1 MSLDTATLTSTN
13 IPDIAARTVESRAS
27 AMLYAP
33 IKAACEAFWAAFGLS
48 YTFYADGTGASLVL
62 STEAKALLNAMA
74 ATDPSTGWPAIY
86 WSTAENAI
94 NTRIA
99 TDYADQPDPVLG
111 IST

>member
-13 IPDIAARTVESRAS
+13 TPDIAARTVESRAS

-62 STEAKALLNAMA
+62 HADTIELLAAMSQA
-74 ATDPSTGWPAIY
+74 DPSTGWPADY
-86 WSTAENAI
+86 YSDEE
-94 NTRIA
+94 TRLGDKIM
-99 TDYADQPDPVLG
+99 DEYEDQPTPLFG
-111 IST
+111 IGP

>member
-1 MSLDTATLTSTN
+1 MSLDTTTLTGTN
-13 IPDIAARTVESRAS
+13 IPDIAARTVEGRAAS
-27 AMLYAP
+27 LLYAP

-62 STEAKALLNAMA
+62 STEAKALLTAMA
-74 ATDPSTGWPAIY
+74 ATDPTTGWPAIY

-94 NTRIA
+94 NSRIA
-99 TDYADQPDPVLG
+99 TDYADQATPLLD